1 MIVFVIF
8 FGGTNAD
15 ISKYWVGIMILDIL
29 CCRSQQAFS
38 VPPSSFYFF
47 FCWRRQYPLWFLCET
62 TWQDC
67 GLLQPSLKAQEM
79 HVQHTKQ
86 QAIAVILLVLS
97 WKCSHVSRLLFCL
110 YEEVSICRSK
120 KKRKKRRKRS
130 FCLRSLLLFVQLLWV
145 FLIV

>member
-47 FCWRRQYPLWFLCET
+47 FFVGEGSTHYGFCVRPRDRTVDCCSLRLKHRRCMSST
-62 TWQDC
+62 
-67 GLLQPSLKAQEM
+67 PSSKL
-79 HVQHTKQ
+79 
-86 QAIAVILLVLS
+86 AVILLVLS

-110 YEEVSICRSK
+110 YEEASICRSK
-120 KKRKKRRKRS
+120 KKERKEEKEASVWEACFFS
-130 FCLRSLLLFVQLLWV
+130 FNFYGYY
-145 FLIV
+145 